1 MPTTRDG
8 RDGGEVT
15 RGRAERGML
24 RKIVH
29 GDRRDGADDR
39 LGAGP
44 AGGKNLLPRTPL
56 IYNTLQYFVIL

>member
-1 MPTTRDG
+1 
-8 RDGGEVT
+8 
-15 RGRAERGML
+15 ML

-56 IYNTLQYFVIL
+56 LCMLVKRMFCMTIVKREIYFYI

>member
-1 MPTTRDG
+1 
-8 RDGGEVT
+8 
-15 RGRAERGML
+15 ML

-56 IYNTLQYFVIL
+56 EWRKLLINGKKDLLVLEIFHLI